1 MDHRAH
7 RDHRDGLHADLSEQ
21 VIGAALIVHQAL
33 GPGLLE
39 TTYQACLAHELSDLG
54 LKCEVEKQLPLRYKN
69 IVLDCGYRVDL
80 IVNDVLI
87 VELKSVQVLLPL
99 HEAQLLTY
107 LKLSGLRVGLLL
119 NFNVALLKQGIK
131 RIVL

>member
-1 MDHRAH
+1 M
-7 RDHRDGLHADLSEQ
+7 HANLSEQ
-21 VIGAALIVHQAL
+21 VIGAALRVHRAL

-39 TTYQACLAHELSDLG
+39 TTYRACLVHELAEREF
-54 LKCEVEKQLPLRYKN
+54 KCEVEKPLPLKYRD
-69 IVLDCGYRVDL
+69 ITLECGYRVDL

-87 VELKSVQVLLPL
+87 VELKSVQTILPI

-119 NFNVALLKQGIK
+119 NFNVTLLKQGIK